1 MNKDEPLNNVQYKLT
16 GKTGEACIMNGNTWD
31 ESRVDAPGPAPPL
44 DEIVDYKGRTWK
56 LRDTCWVRYMD
67 KSIDSGVITELISAG
82 LVKVVWMA
90 EGKFTPRTEFTGN
103 LYKIDPRSPY
113 YPETVDVPD
122 YPEIYEVPK

>member
-16 GKTGEACIMNGNTWD
+16 GKAGEACVMNGNTWK
-31 ESRVDAPGPAPPL
+31 ESRVDADPAPPMQ
-44 DEIVDYKGRTWK
+44 EIVDYKGRTWK

-67 KSIDSGVITELISAG
+67 KSIDSGVITELMSKG

-122 YPEIYEVPK
+122 YPEIYEEVE